1 MPTRHHEQNIYA
13 SAITLRALIGAL
25 AVRLAQIA
33 DAVLLQQVADVLALQ
48 VQLRA
53 REPAARVS
61 RRRA

>member
-1 MPTRHHEQNIYA
+1 MLARLPI
-13 SAITLRALIGAL
+13 RALIGAL
-25 AVRLAQIA
+25 AVRLAQTA

-53 REPAARVS
+53 REPPARVS

>member
-1 MPTRHHEQNIYA
+1 MLAR
-13 SAITLRALIGAL
+13 SRALLGAL

-33 DAVLLQQVADVLALQ
+33 DAVLLQQVADVLAL
-48 VQLRA
+48 RA